1 MVPFDLVLELES
13 KQLIISVEQLDQ
25 LADAEGFMRYQV
37 TADTRRSVIC
47 VNVEDGVPPLFT
59 PQDVEA
65 YFEAVYYP
73 EQAVAYSTE
82 DVFTHTELRQI
93 AAAVRLHNRS
103 QRLSF
108 DQMHF
113 DF

>member
-1 MVPFDLVLELES
+1 MVPFNIELELEN

-25 LADAEGFMRYQV
+25 LADTEGFMRYQV
-37 TADTRRSVIC
+37 TAAMRRSVIC

-65 YFEAVYYP
+65 YFEAVHYSD
-73 EQAVAYSTE
+73 QADAYSTE
-82 DVFTHTELRQI
+82 EVFTNMELRQI
-93 AAAVRLHNRS
+93 AAAVRLYNRS
-103 QRLSF
+103 QKLSF